1 MATCQFS
8 GKSRSRHSRGSRAR
22 PHAHRGRKR
31 GVARSTKELQ
41 AAIEA
46 LPWQQR
52 EVIFEA
58 TSGGRAV
65 RDASLAG
72 LAAEWASAQRARL
85 LRILLLLL
93 VPLAVAAGVGAIVA
107 AERDASMDAGGLVF
121 AVAAALVMMSL
132 IYWAVALRPPRRA
145 EQANLAVVGRA
156 EPPSRRDASNWVL
169 AVLIAWWPA
178 ALVGG
183 ALAALDVTIL
193 SGPVGAVVWVAM
205 IWAVKRALDSRAG
218 EWRMRCGQ

>member
-1 MATCQFS
+1 V
-8 GKSRSRHSRGSRAR
+8 
-22 PHAHRGRKR
+22 HRGRR
-31 GVARSTKELQ
+31 TGAPRSTKELQ

-46 LPWQQR
+46 LPCQQR
-52 EVIFEA
+52 EAIFEA
-58 TSGGRAV
+58 TSGGGAV
-65 RDASLAG
+65 QDESLAE
-72 LAAEWASAQRARL
+72 LAAEWAGAQRARL
-85 LRILLLLL
+85 LRSLVLLL

-107 AERDASMDAGGLVF
+107 AERDAGIDPGGLVF
-121 AVAAALVMMSL
+121 AIATALVMMSL
-132 IYWAVALRPPRRA
+132 IYWAVALRPARRA

-193 SGPVGAVVWVAM
+193 SGPVGAVVWLAM
-205 IWAVKRALDSRAG
+205 IWAIKRALDSRTG
-218 EWRMRCGQ
+218 E